1 MVLLPILE
9 NVCILA
15 DASDVF
21 IHVFSPHDNV
31 GHQVQW
37 QAGVLKQNG
46 LTENLNSLHVS
57 KCLLHLLNSHIYS
70 RTSENKRY
78 NHHKFTVK
86 K

>member
-1 MVLLPILE
+1 MVLLPILK

-15 DASDVF
+15 DASDVS
-21 IHVFSPHDNV
+21 IHVFSPHNNV
-31 GHQVQW
+31 DHQVQW
-37 QAGVLKQNG
+37 QAGVLKQND

-57 KCLLHLLNSHIYS
+57 KCLLYLLNSHIYS
-70 RTSENKRY
+70 CISENKRY